1 MKFHLIFHFCPPPP
15 LYPSMYVWWVS
26 THNLV
31 GNWFNQWL
39 MINIWENHWRAV
51 KLNRCFWMTLWIS
64 TYWCFRSGM
73 GVAGMIIIGYCGSFP
88 HSLLRASKSIDTGCW
103 RWIDMVIWRGDSL
116 FHRWN
121 FQNCSGH
128 DVFSHFLIS
137 KMCFTPRPRAL
148 FDRWNFQKS
157 SEAVCFDTFD
167 LQMCFALDPCTFWPT
182 LPREGVRARRLS
194 EPIFWPLQTQ
204 TTLKNTPFHVIV
216 LSLSFSPARI
226 ISLLL
231 IFSLPSSLLSTIDF
245 SLLCSSA
252 LLFCYTFPIF
262 P

>member
-1 MKFHLIFHFCPPPP
+1 MKYQGGGDLMKFHLIFHFCPPP

-128 DVFSHFLIS
+128 NVFSHFLTS

-167 LQMCFALDPCTFWPT
+167 LQMCFALGRVHFLTDPSARGG
-182 LPREGVRARRLS
+182 PR
-194 EPIFWPLQTQ
+194 PP
-204 TTLKNTPFHVIV
+204 P
-216 LSLSFSPARI
+216 
-226 ISLLL
+226 
-231 IFSLPSSLLSTIDF
+231 
-245 SLLCSSA
+245 
-252 LLFCYTFPIF
+252 
-262 P
+262 